1 MSAAASPVV
10 AQSTWTFTQGFLFGQ
25 ASFLVIILVFIRYFV
40 FAQAEE
46 KNDDSWKKRRAEADE
61 GGSAMGLLVLGFGAS
76 SIHLSAGGPC

>member
-1 MSAAASPVV
+1 MSAAASPAV

-46 KNDDSWKKRRAEADE
+46 RNDDSWKKRRAERMKV
-61 GGSAMGLLVLGFGAS
+61 GQQWVSWFLVSEPA
-76 SIHLSAGGPC
+76 